1 MILYDVFDTQFD
13 VTPNGTPIF
22 KWMFTVK
29 AFDPKGAI
37 KQAKTK
43 GVVAPIVQL
52 ATN

>member
-13 VTPNGTPIF
+13 VTFNGTPQL

-29 AFDPKGAI
+29 AFGPEGAM
-37 KQAKTK
+37 KQARTK
-43 GVVAPIVQL
+43 GVVAPIIQP